1 MATVAVPRPRR
12 RFEQLRASDALLA
25 GVTLIALIAIS
36 AYVRTRAIGGSFWMD
51 EGLSVGISSH
61 ALMDIPGVLRE
72 DGSPPLYYMLL
83 HVWMDAFGRSETAV
97 HWFSLSAALLTIP
110 AAMWAGWSLWG
121 KRVGY
126 VGAVLCTLIPFLTAY
141 GEEARMYALMALLAL
156 LTSAFFL
163 HAFVYRRRG
172 YLAAFAVGQ
181 ALMLYTHSWGIFYG
195 IGAVLALA
203 YLWWIAPGD
212 GRRGLLKDGLLGF
225 GGAAILYLPWV
236 PTLLY
241 QTGHTGAPW
250 ANKPRFGVPVQIAR
264 DVLGG
269 YGPAVALLLV
279 GGFGLARSLG
289 ATAPSDRLGAHRA
302 REDRERSSVF
312 VLIAIPLVTLALA
325 WGLSQLS
332 PAWAS
337 RYFAAILG
345 PLVLL
350 LAFGLARAGKLGL
363 VALAVLC
370 VFWIKPTQYV
380 DGYKSDVRDIGA
392 EVGAQMR
399 PGDLVLVGQPEQS
412 PLVWYYMPG
421 GLRYADTIG
430 PVADPRHMDWVDAL
444 DRFEAAQPDRV
455 LPPLLAKLR
464 PGQKVLFVRP
474 LTEGVENWRAPWTRL
489 VRRRSAQWGAILAG
503 DTTLRQVQV
512 APQFYRGASTVG
524 NSAVLYEKTG
534 RAQLP

>member
-1 MATVAVPRPRR
+1 MATVAVPRSKH
-12 RFEQLRASDALLA
+12 RFEQLRAPDALLA
-25 GVTLIALIAIS
+25 GVTLIVLLALS
-36 AYVRTRAIGGSFWMD
+36 AYVRTRAISGSFWMD

-61 ALMDIPGVLRE
+61 ALTDIPGVLRQ

-83 HVWMDAFGRSETAV
+83 HVWMDAFGRGETAV
-97 HWFSLSAALLTIP
+97 HWLSLTAALLTIP
-110 AAMWAGWSLWG
+110 TAMWAGWSLWG
-121 KRVGY
+121 KRAGY
-126 VGAVLCTLIPFLTAY
+126 VGAVLCALVPFLTAY
-141 GEEARMYALMALLAL
+141 GEEARMYSLMALLAL
-156 LTSAFFL
+156 ATTAFYV

-172 YLAAFAVGQ
+172 YLPAFAVGQ

-195 IGAVLALA
+195 VGAVAALA
-203 YLWWIAPGD
+203 YLWWTSEE
-212 GRRGLLKDGLLGF
+212 RGSLLKDAALAF
-225 GGAAILYLPWV
+225 GGAAVLYLPWV

-241 QTGHTGAPW
+241 QAAHTGAPW
-250 ANKPRFGVPVQIAR
+250 ANKPRFGVPIQIAR

-279 GGFGLARSLG
+279 GGFGIAVL
-289 ATAPSDRLGAHRA
+289 LGAHKA
-302 REDRERSSVF
+302 RDDRERQSVW
-312 VLIAIPLVTLALA
+312 VLLGIAIVTLALA
-325 WGLSQLS
+325 WLLSQIS

-337 RYFAAILG
+337 RYFAAIVG
-345 PLVLL
+345 PLLL
-350 LAFGLARAGKLGL
+350 LAALGLARAGKLGL

-399 PGDLVLVGQPEQS
+399 PGDLVLVGQPEQT

-421 GLRYADTIG
+421 RLRYASTIG
-430 PVADPRHMDWVDAL
+430 AAGDPRYLDWADAL
-444 DRFEAAQPDRV
+444 DRFEAAQPERV

-474 LTEGVENWRAPWTRL
+474 LTEGVENWRAPWTQL

-503 DTTLRQVQV
+503 DTTLRQLQV

-534 RAQLP
+534 PPQLP

>member
-1 MATVAVPRPRR
+1 MATVAVPRHRH
-12 RFEQLRASDALLA
+12 RFAQLRASDALLA
-25 GVTLIALIAIS
+25 GATLVALIALS
-36 AYVRTRAIGGSFWMD
+36 AFVRTRAIGGSFWMD

-61 ALMDIPGVLRE
+61 ALTDIPGVLRQ
-72 DGSPPLYYMLL
+72 DGSPPLYYLLL
-83 HVWMDAFGRSETAV
+83 HVWMDVFGRGETAV
-97 HWFSLSAALLTIP
+97 HWLSLTSALLTIP

-121 KRVGY
+121 KRAGY
-126 VGAVLCTLIPFLTAY
+126 VGAVLCSLLPFLTAY

-156 LTSAFFL
+156 LTTAFFL

-181 ALMLYTHSWGIFYG
+181 ALMLYTHSWGILFG
-195 IGAVLALA
+195 VGAALALA
-203 YLWWIAPGD
+203 YLWWVAPGEQ
-212 GRRGLLKDGLLGF
+212 RRGLLKDGLLAF

-241 QTGHTGAPW
+241 QTSHTGAPW
-250 ANKPRFGVPVQIAR
+250 ANKPRLGVPIQIAR

-279 GGFGLARSLG
+279 AGFGIAVLLA
-289 ATAPSDRLGAHRA
+289 AQRA
-302 REDRERSSVF
+302 RGDRERQSVW
-312 VLIAIPLVTLALA
+312 VLLAIALVTLGLA
-325 WGLSQLS
+325 WGLSQAS

-337 RYFAAILG
+337 RYFAAIVG
-345 PLVLL
+345 PLLL
-350 LAFGLARAGKLGL
+350 LTSLGLARAGKLGL
-363 VALAVLC
+363 CALAVVC

-430 PVADPRHMDWVDAL
+430 PVDDPRHMDWVDAL

-534 RAQLP
+534 PSQLP

>member
-1 MATVAVPRPRR
+1 MATVAVPRTRH

-25 GVTLIALIAIS
+25 GVTLVALIAVS

-61 ALMDIPGVLRE
+61 ALTDIPGVLRQ
-72 DGSPPLYYMLL
+72 DGSPPLYYLLL
-83 HVWMDAFGRSETAV
+83 HVWMDVFGRSETAV
-97 HWFSLSAALLTIP
+97 HWFSLTAALLTIP
-110 AAMWAGWSLWG
+110 VAMWAGWSLWG
-121 KRVGY
+121 KRAGY
-126 VGAVLCTLIPFLTAY
+126 VGAVLCALIPFLTAY

-156 LTSAFFL
+156 LSTAFFL

-172 YLAAFAVGQ
+172 YLVGFAIGQ

-195 IGAVLALA
+195 VGAVLALG
-203 YLWWIAPGD
+203 YLWWVAPGD
-212 GRRGLLKDGLLGF
+212 ERRGLVKDGALAF

-241 QTGHTGAPW
+241 QMAHTGAPW

-269 YGPAVALLLV
+269 YGPAVSVLLV
-279 GGFGLARSLG
+279 GGFGLAVL
-289 ATAPSDRLGAHRA
+289 LGAHRA
-302 REDRERSSVF
+302 RDDRERLSVF
-312 VLIAIPLVTLALA
+312 VLLGIPLVTLALA

-345 PLVLL
+345 PLLL
-350 LAFGLARAGKLGL
+350 LGALGLARAGKLGL
-363 VALAVLC
+363 AALAVLC

-399 PGDLVLVGQPEQS
+399 PGDLVLVGQPEQT

-430 PVADPRHMDWVDAL
+430 TVDEPRHMDWVDAL
-444 DRFEAAQPDRV
+444 DRFKAAQPDRV

-534 RAQLP
+534 PSQLP

>member
-1 MATVAVPRPRR
+1 MATVAVSRSRR
-12 RFEQLRASDALLA
+12 LARLRTSDALIA
-25 GVTLIALIAIS
+25 GVTLVALIALS
-36 AYVRTRAIGGSFWMD
+36 AVVRTRAIGGSFWMD

-61 ALMDIPGVLRE
+61 ALMDIPGVLRQ

-83 HVWMDAFGRSETAV
+83 HVWMDVLGRGETAV
-97 HWFSLSAALLTIP
+97 HWLSLTAALLTIP
-110 AAMWAGWSLWG
+110 SAMWAGWSLWG
-121 KRVGY
+121 KRAGY
-126 VGAVLCTLIPFLTAY
+126 VGAVLCSLIPFLTAY
-141 GEEARMYALMALLAL
+141 GEEARMYALMALFAL
-156 LTSAFFL
+156 LTSAFFV

-172 YLAAFAVGQ
+172 YLPAFAIGQ
-181 ALMLYTHSWGIFYG
+181 ALMLYTHSWGIFFG
-195 IGAVLALA
+195 VGAFLALA

-212 GRRGLLKDGLLGF
+212 ERRGLLKDGALAF

-241 QTGHTGAPW
+241 QARHTAAPW

-269 YGPAVALLLV
+269 YGPAVALLLAA
-279 GGFGLARSLG
+279 GFGVAALLN
-289 ATAPSDRLGAHRA
+289 AHRS
-302 REDRERSSVF
+302 RGERERLSVW
-312 VLIAIPLVTLALA
+312 VLIAIPLVTFGLA

-337 RYFAAILG
+337 RYFAAAVG
-345 PLVLL
+345 PLLLL
-350 LAFGLARAGKLGL
+350 LALGLSRAGKLGL
-363 VALAVLC
+363 VALAILC

-399 PGDLVLVGQPEQS
+399 PGDLVLVGQPEQA

-430 PVADPRHMDWVDAL
+430 PTSDPRRMNWVDAL
-444 DRFEAAQPDRV
+444 DKLRAAQPGEV
-455 LPPLLAKLR
+455 LPALLANLR

-474 LTEGVENWRAPWTRL
+474 LTEGVQNWKAPWTQL

-503 DTTLRQVQV
+503 DATLRQVQV
-512 APQFYRGASTVG
+512 APRFYRGASTVG
-524 NSAVLYEKTG
+524 NSAVLYEKTA
-534 RAQLP
+534 RSQLP

>member
-12 RFEQLRASDALLA
+12 LAQLRGSDALLA
-25 GVTLIALIAIS
+25 GATVVALVVVSAI
-36 AYVRTRAIGGSFWMD
+36 VRTRAIGGSFWMD

-83 HVWMDAFGRSETAV
+83 HVWMDVFGRGETAV
-97 HWFSLSAALLTIP
+97 HWLSLTAALLTIP

-126 VGAVLCTLIPFLTAY
+126 VGAVVCALIPFLTAY

-156 LTSAFFL
+156 LSSACFL

-172 YLAAFAVGQ
+172 YLPAFAVGQ

-195 IGAVLALA
+195 VGAVLALA
-203 YLWWIAPGD
+203 YLWWVAAGEER
-212 GRRGLLKDGLLGF
+212 GRLLKDGALAF
-225 GGAAILYLPWV
+225 GAAAVLYLPWV

-241 QTGHTGAPW
+241 QAGHTAAPW

-279 GGFGLARSLG
+279 AGFGVAVS
-289 ATAPSDRLGAHRA
+289 LGAHRA
-302 REDRERSSVF
+302 REDRERLSVW
-312 VLIAIPLVTLALA
+312 VLLAIPVVTLALA
-325 WGLSQLS
+325 WALSQIS

-337 RYFAAILG
+337 RYFAAIVG
-345 PLVLL
+345 PLLL
-350 LAFGLARAGKLGL
+350 LIALGLSRAGRLGL
-363 VALAVLC
+363 VALAVMC
-370 VFWIKPTQYV
+370 AFWIKPTQYV

-399 PGDLVLVGQPEQS
+399 PGDLVLVGQPEQA

-421 GLRYADTIG
+421 GVRYADTIG
-430 PVADPRHMDWVDAL
+430 PTSDPRHMDWVDAL
-444 DRFEAAQPDRV
+444 DKLEAAQPDRV

-474 LTEGVENWRAPWTRL
+474 LTEGVENWRAPWTQL

-503 DTTLRQVQV
+503 DATLRQIQV

-524 NSAVLYEKTG
+524 NSAVLYQKTG
-534 RAQLP
+534 PSQLP